1 MIQFFKKDLEFGKT
15 YGVLDGQYKGHTI
28 IFIKK
33 HGDTYGFCD
42 IFDGKMDIRWISKKD
57 FDFGVK
63 NGILDLVDPQP
74 SKAEKD
80 EIKKITNSRFEKEK
94 KL

>member
-1 MIQFFKKDLEFGKT
+1 MLFQKYIPLEFGKT
-15 YGVLDGQYKGHTI
+15 YGVLDGDYKGHTL

-33 HGDTYGFCD
+33 HGELYAFCD
-42 IFDGKMDIRWISKKD
+42 IFDGKMDQRWIPKKD

-63 NGILDLVDPQP
+63 FGIIELTNPQP
-74 SKAEKD
+74 SKEERD
-80 EIKKITNSRFEKEK
+80 EIKKITAAKFAKEG

>member
-1 MIQFFKKDLEFGKT
+1 MFWRTDISFGQT
-15 YGVLDGQYKGHTI
+15 YGVVDGDYKGHTL

-33 HGDTYGFCD
+33 HGDLYAFCD
-42 IFDGKMDIRWISKKD
+42 VFDGKMDQRWIPKKD

-63 NGILDLVDPQP
+63 MGILELATLQP
-74 SKAEKD
+74 TKLEKD
-80 EIKKITNSRFEKEK
+80 EIKKITNAKFKKEG